1 MSWRARGP
9 VRPNKFLLEVTII
22 ALLNLG
28 FIRHQKGPKTTAKPH
43 LTLHLLPITVATPT
57 MTYKH
62 HQYRTVTPQSEVPL
76 CLQRTPSNVTSG
88 SIMSITLRTPNYGFP
103 AARLTLAAAETREGR
118 PREPGPL
125 AVTNPLTVG
134 TTHTCRGENNRVKS
148 RGHTSR
154 AHKSPTKCRV
164 LFKLLKL

>member
-1 MSWRARGP
+1 
-9 VRPNKFLLEVTII
+9 
-22 ALLNLG
+22 
-28 FIRHQKGPKTTAKPH
+28 
-43 LTLHLLPITVATPT
+43 

-164 LFKLLKL
+164 LFKLLKLWRAPQVHISRRLLRTYLSSLVSKHSSSANI